1 MAFLCVFVIL
11 VLACSVCLV
20 AFGLR
25 GAQFAT
31 IRFLFHVCGDVVV
44 RYVGDI
50 LGHVSCFGFSGNCNR
65 DGWLLE
71 ARSAGCGAQDGWS
84 NVCAHGEEGLG

>member
-1 MAFLCVFVIL
+1 MDFLCVFVIL
-11 VLACSVCLV
+11 LLACSVCVV
-20 AFGLR
+20 AFGLKC
-25 GAQFAT
+25 AQFAT

-50 LGHVSCFGFSGNCNR
+50 LGHVSCFGFSGNRNR

-71 ARSAGCGAQDGWS
+71 ARSAGCGAQDRRS
-84 NVCAHGEEGLG
+84 NVRAHGEDGLG